1 MPDQASRAPELTILM
16 PCLDE
21 AEGVGHCIEA
31 AQAFFDR
38 ERIDGEI
45 VVADNGSTDGSVD
58 IALARGARVVH
69 VRARGYGAALIGGI
83 AAARGTFV
91 IAGDAD
97 GTYDFA
103 HLESFVASLRHGA
116 DLVVGN
122 RFEGGIERGAMPF
135 LHHWLGNPVLSFLG
149 RLFFSIPIGDFHC
162 GLRGFR
168 RDRVLALDLRAP
180 GMEFASEMI
189 VRVALA
195 GLVIAEVPTTLVRD
209 RRSRPSH
216 MRAWRDGWRHLRF
229 LLLLSPRWLFLYPG
243 AILFCVGLAAQAA
256 LSIGPV
262 EVGRVVLDIHT
273 MLFAAGATIL
283 GLQTMLFA
291 VFVKAAGVS
300 RELLQPGRWFGALVA
315 RFTLERGAL
324 VGAVTI
330 LAGVALA
337 VWSLSVWMA
346 AGLADIDPRRVMRI
360 VIPSF
365 TLTIAGAQLVFSSF
379 VLHFLL
385 WNRERANGAPGPAP

>member
-1 MPDQASRAPELTILM
+1 MPDQASRTPELTILM

-21 AEGVGHCIEA
+21 AEGIGHCIDA
-31 AQAFFDR
+31 AQAFLDR
-38 ERIDGEI
+38 EQIDAEI
-45 VVADNGSTDGSVD
+45 VVADNGSSDGSID
-58 IALARGARVVH
+58 IALAHGARVVR
-69 VRARGYGAALIGGI
+69 VDERGYGAALIGGI
-83 AAARGTFV
+83 RAARGKYV

-97 GTYDFA
+97 GTYDFE
-103 HLESFVASLRHGA
+103 HLEPFVAALRAGA
-116 DLVVGN
+116 ELVVGN
-122 RFEGGIERGAMPF
+122 RFEGGIARGAMPF
-135 LHHWLGNPVLSFLG
+135 LHRWLGNPVLSFLG

-189 VRVALA
+189 VRAALA
-195 GLVIAEVPTTLVRD
+195 GLAIAEVPTTLVPD

-216 MRAWRDGWRHLRF
+216 LRTWRDGWRHLRF

-243 AILFCVGLAAQAA
+243 AVLFAVGVIVQAV
-256 LSIGPV
+256 LSIGPL

-273 MLFAAGATIL
+273 MLYAAAAAIV

-300 RELLQPGRWFGALVA
+300 GDLLRPGRWFGALVA

-324 VGAVTI
+324 VGAITV

-337 VWSLSVWMA
+337 VWSLSVWVA
-346 AGLADIDPRRVMRI
+346 AGLSDIDPRRVMRI

-365 TLTIAGAQLVFSSF
+365 TLTIAGVQLVFSSF

-385 WNRERANGAPGPAP
+385 WNRGHGNGA

>member
-1 MPDQASRAPELTILM
+1 MPAQAFRAPELTILM
-16 PCLDE
+16 PCLNE
-21 AEGVGHCIEA
+21 AEGVGHCIKA
-31 AQAFFDR
+31 AQAFLDR
-38 ERIDGEI
+38 ERIEGEI
-45 VVADNGSTDGSVD
+45 LVADNGSTDGSID
-58 IALARGARVVH
+58 IALARGARVVP
-69 VRARGYGAALIGGI
+69 VDERGYGAALLGGI
-83 AAARGTFV
+83 EAARGTFV

-103 HLESFVASLRHGA
+103 HLDPFVVKLRHGA

-135 LHHWLGNPVLSFLG
+135 LHRWLGNPVLSFLG

-168 RDRVLALDLRAP
+168 RDRILALDLRAP

-189 VRVALA
+189 VRAALA
-195 GLVIAEVPTTLVRD
+195 GLTITEVPTTLVPD

-216 MRAWRDGWRHLRF
+216 LRTWRDGWRHLRF
-229 LLLLSPRWLFLYPG
+229 LLLLSPRWLFLFPG
-243 AILFCVGLAAQAA
+243 AILFSLGIVVQAV

-262 EVGRVVLDIHT
+262 EIGRVVLDIHT
-273 MLFAAGATIL
+273 MLFAAGATVV

-300 RELLQPGRWFGALVA
+300 RDLLRPGRWFGALVA

-324 VGAVTI
+324 VGTVTI

-337 VWSLSVWMA
+337 VWSLSIWMA
-346 AGLADIDPRRVMRI
+346 AGLSDIDPRRVMRI

-365 TLTIAGAQLVFSSF
+365 TLTIAGVQLVFSSF
-379 VLHFLL
+379 LLHFLL
-385 WNRERANGAPGPAP
+385 WNRERENGAR